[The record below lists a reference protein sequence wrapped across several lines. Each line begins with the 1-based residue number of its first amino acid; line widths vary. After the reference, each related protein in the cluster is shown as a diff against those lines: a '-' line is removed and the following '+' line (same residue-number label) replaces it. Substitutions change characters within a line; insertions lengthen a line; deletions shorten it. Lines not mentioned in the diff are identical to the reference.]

1 VNETPTQLPLDPSTA
16 MPGGLMVPLLIYSF
30 NKGIVGT
37 WAVQGAAF
45 LHVEA
50 DEPGEGEPHSHK
62 AHPFPK

>member
-1 VNETPTQLPLDPSTA
+1 
-16 MPGGLMVPLLIYSF
+16 MVPLLIYSF